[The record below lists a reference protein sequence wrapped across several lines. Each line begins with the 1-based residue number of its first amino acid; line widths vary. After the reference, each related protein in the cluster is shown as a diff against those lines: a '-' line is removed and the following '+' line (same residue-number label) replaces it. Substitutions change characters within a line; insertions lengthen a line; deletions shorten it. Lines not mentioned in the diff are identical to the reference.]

1 MQISDWSS
9 DVCSSD
15 LICRRKSLW
24 RPRSF
29 YLRLTALPGPGPTGR
44 QPQENFRPQPQMVA
58 RITTVAFAKVEGLDI
73 DVQVQTAAGLPTFTV
88 VGLPAKAVA
97 DRRHGERQRSE
108 RRWDW
113 KVGVSS
119 VRYWWEPEN

>member
-1 MQISDWSS
+1 MRISDWSS

-15 LICRRKSLW
+15 LAAGVARICRRKSLW

-58 RITTVAFAKVEGLDI
+58 LITTVAFAGVEVLDL
-73 DVQVQTAAGLPTFTV
+73 DVQVQTGAGLPTFTV
-88 VGLPAKAVA
+88 VGLPDKAVA
-97 DRRHGERQRSE
+97 ESRARVHAEMAEMDRQQ
-108 RRWDW
+108 
-113 KVGVSS
+113 VL
-119 VRYWWEPEN
+119 

>member
-1 MQISDWSS
+1 MRISDWSS

-15 LICRRKSLW
+15 LAAGVAHICRRKSLW

-58 RITTVAFAKVEGLDI
+58 RINTVAFAGVEVLDI
-73 DVQVQTAAGLPTFTV
+73 DVQVQTGAGLPTFTV
-88 VGLPAKAVA
+88 VG
-97 DRRHGERQRSE
+97 RSE
-108 RRWDW
+108 
-113 KVGVSS
+113 
-119 VRYWWEPEN
+119 ENTSELQSLKRNSYAVFCLK